1 MDNKIGVGPFL
12 VNSFGDRYLYE
23 VNGSAF
29 DKVGSE
35 ISFSKHFGKDLFEKN
50 SLYVIAGSDSGL
62 LPQYLVKQGL
72 PEGSY
77 YIFIELPAVID
88 RLKEII
94 PERGFHKKIIMA
106 TADEW
111 LLRAK
116 EIEFQ
121 NFVYLGNL
129 KFFLSFAATDGRYSD
144 YLELSNHLQEELEKI
159 RWGLN
164 AELGAELFHQRQLE
178 NLPENRLSAVH
189 LHGTFNGKTAIV
201 LAGGPSLDAVLPW
214 VIENRHCFVVIAV
227 SRIARRLLEV
237 DISPDII
244 VSVDPNQISFDISK
258 EMLKLWER
266 TVFVNKYH
274 VVSTLLGQWC
284 GRCLFLGPRV
294 PWESSLNEN
303 TIDSPG
309 PTVTNSAIDL
319 AVKMGFARV
328 LLAGVDLCYSRDGYT
343 HAQGSNEQQ
352 AGPQLG
358 KGQLWIET
366 NGGWMAETTPDF
378 HFAATQIEA
387 QAILAKQQ
395 NCRILNLSEG
405 ATRMHEVEYASLAE
419 VKLDSMLK
427 SGFQMILELLPSDTA
442 VDRIR
447 YYQLALT
454 ELIRGQNAFREIK
467 KLSKEGLRANE
478 AFFGRRDG
486 GKGNHKYKAKMDRIE
501 KKLKNNFPDFN
512 LLVKRF
518 GIRGFLKL
526 TQGDQG
532 RDWDQNDVERLGR
545 IYYEAY
551 RDSAGR
557 LMDIVDSAA
566 TRLRVRMEEEKDQP
580 DFSILLERWWKDL
593 QPGRSIIWKVNHPRH
608 SIPEE
613 YVEQFTTLGRE
624 FDETLLL
631 HETEHMART
640 RSWSQLGQVR
650 GKLQVM
656 YKQRQT
662 ENLRHLVNNL
672 VKLEGF
678 EALSLACLGRGYLAE
693 LENDIDMALS
703 EYQQV
708 LDVQEEE
715 QNLSVLEDALRR
727 LFSLS
732 LQKEDYENARLIAE
746 YLAGISVTYLSYYAD
761 LMWLL
766 GEKRTSLDLYADYLE
781 QIPDD
786 HAVMIKL
793 GRHYLEV
800 DLKDGAKLMFET
812 VLQQDSS
819 NTAAKALL
827 DELSKIADPQKT
839 GS

>member
-129 KFFLSFAATDGRYSD
+129 KFSLSFAATDGHYSD

-266 TVFVNKYH
+266 TIFVNKYH

-319 AVKMGFARV
+319 AVKMGFAQV

-343 HAQGSNEQQ
+343 HAQGSNERQV
-352 AGPQLG
+352 GPQLG
-358 KGQLWIET
+358 EGLMWVET
-366 NGGWMAETTPDF
+366 NGGGMAETTPDL
-378 HFAATQIEA
+378 HFAAAQIGA
-387 QAILAKQQ
+387 QAVRAKQQ
-395 NCRILNLSEG
+395 YCRIVNLSEG
-405 ATRMHEVEYASLAE
+405 ATKMNEVEYASLAE
-419 VKLDSMLK
+419 VKLDLMPRSDC
-427 SGFQMILELLPSDTA
+427 QIILEMLSPDT
-442 VDRIR
+442 VDERVN
-447 YYQLALT
+447 YYQTALS
-454 ELIRGQNAFREIK
+454 ELIRAENAFREIK
-467 KLSKEGLRANE
+467 KLSNAALKAND
-478 AFFGRRDG
+478 AFFGKRDG
-486 GKGNHKYKAKMDRIE
+486 GKGKHKYKVKMDRIE
-501 KKLKNNFPDFN
+501 KKLKNDFPAFST
-512 LLVKRF
+512 LVKKF

-526 TQGDQG
+526 TQGDRD

-545 IYYEAY
+545 VYYEAY

-557 LMDIVDSAA
+557 LLEMVGNAA
-566 TRLRVRMEEEKDQP
+566 ERLRVRLEEEQEQP
-580 DFSILLERWWKDL
+580 DFQRLIEHWKKDL
-593 QPGRSIIWKVNHPRH
+593 QPGRCIVWKNNHPRH

-613 YVEQFTTLGRE
+613 YVEQFTTLERE

-631 HETEHMART
+631 QETAHLKRT
-640 RSWSQLGQVR
+640 RSWSQLGRVR
-650 GKLQVM
+650 GKLMVM
-656 YKQRQT
+656 YKQNQT
-662 ENLRHLVNNL
+662 ENLCHLVNNL
-672 VKLEGF
+672 TQLDGA

-693 LENDIDMALS
+693 LENEPDRALA
-703 EYQQV
+703 EYQQL
-708 LDVQEEE
+708 LDVQEGE
-715 QNLSVLEDALRR
+715 QNLSILEDALRR
-727 LFSLS
+727 LLRLS
-732 LQKEDYENARLIAE
+732 LQGEDYANARLVAE
-746 YLAGISVTYLSYYAD
+746 CLAGISVIYLPYYAD
-761 LMWLL
+761 LLWLL
-766 GEKRTSLDLYADYLE
+766 DEKRSALDAYTDYLE
-781 QIPDD
+781 KVPND

-793 GRHYLEV
+793 GRYYLK
-800 DLKDGAKLMFET
+800 LGLLDGARMMFE
-812 VLQQDSS
+812 VVIEQDSS
-819 NTAAKALL
+819 NAAAKILL
-827 DELSKIADPQKT
+827 DEVKKS
-839 GS
+839 